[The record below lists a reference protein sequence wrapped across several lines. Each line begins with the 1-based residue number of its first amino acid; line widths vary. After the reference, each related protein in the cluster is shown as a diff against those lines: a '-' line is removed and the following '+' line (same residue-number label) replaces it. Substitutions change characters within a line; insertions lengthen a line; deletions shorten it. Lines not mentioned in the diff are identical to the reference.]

1 VNKLRF
7 ILAAA
12 AVAAIPG
19 IAGAQSSISP
29 AGSQSYEFLIAVK
42 ERDGNKVTELLNAG
56 NLINLKGSDGDTA
69 LNIVI
74 ARQDVDWTAF
84 FLSKGADPN
93 LGGKGGDTPLMVAAR
108 VGFADAVDT
117 LIHAGARVDATN
129 RMGETAL
136 IVAVQ
141 QRQIPIIRS
150 LLNAGADPDK
160 TDNAAGYSAR
170 DYAAR
175 DNRSRQ
181 ILKMI
186 EAKKPKTA
194 AAH

>member
-1 VNKLRF
+1 MKKLRF
-7 ILAAA
+7 ILVT
-12 AVAAIPG
+12 VALATLTPG
-19 IAGAQSSISP
+19 AGAQSLP
-29 AGSQSYEFLIAVK
+29 ASSQSYEFLKAVR
-42 ERDGNKVTELLNAG
+42 ERDGNKVTELIGSG
-56 NLINLKGSDGDTA
+56 NYINMKDASGDTA
-69 LNIVI
+69 LNIVVG
-74 ARQDVDWTAF
+74 RRDDDWTAF

-93 LGGKGGDTPLMVAAR
+93 LGGKGGDTPLIVAAR
-108 VGFADAVDT
+108 VGYADAVET
-117 LIHAGARVDATN
+117 LLSAGARVNAAN

-141 QRQIPIIRS
+141 QRQVEIVKD

-181 ILKMI
+181 ILQMI
-186 EAKKPKTA
+186 EAKKPKASA
-194 AAH
+194 AR

>member
-1 VNKLRF
+1 MNKLRF
-7 ILAAA
+7 ILAAVALA
-12 AVAAIPG
+12 AFTAT
-19 IAGAQSSISP
+19 AGAQSLP
-29 AGSQSYEFLIAVK
+29 ASSQSYEFLKAVRD
-42 ERDGNKVTELLNAG
+42 RDGNKVTDLLGSG
-56 NLINLKGSDGDTA
+56 NFINMKSADGDTA
-69 LNIVI
+69 LNIVLG
-74 ARQDVDWTAF
+74 RQDVDWTAF

-93 LGGKGGDTPLMVAAR
+93 LPGKGGDTPLIVAAR

-117 LIHAGARVDATN
+117 LLKAGAHVDATN

-141 QRQIPIIRS
+141 QRQVPIVRS

-181 ILKMI
+181 LLQMI
-186 EAKKPKTA
+186 EAKKPRASA
-194 AAH
+194 AR